1 METIII
7 ICAIIFFVI
16 YLVAQD
22 SKKETTKERY
32 GEAIGYVA
40 HSTANKIAT
49 VAHDIAEPANKKR
62 IRLAM
67 EMLADRNGKIYRF
80 NDYSHKG
87 RIEMLLEVDD
97 RLKQSLDILGLTE
110 CRWQKIA
117 KHLFYIG
124 TIRYLSREHSD
135 FSKKNSE
142 SIWQHIINDWINDTY
157 LKDDVATLK
166 EALSYFHI
174 SEEDW
179 IKFGD
184 TVIEM
189 YNLNEDKD
197 IKEFGIVTQIM
208 PMKNNRHL
216 L

>member
-1 METIII
+1 ME
-7 ICAIIFFVI
+7 
-16 YLVAQD
+16 
-22 SKKETTKERY
+22 R
-32 GEAIGYVA
+32 
-40 HSTANKIAT
+40 
-49 VAHDIAEPANKKR
+49 
-62 IRLAM
+62 
-67 EMLADRNGKIYRF
+67 LADRNGKIYRF
-80 NDYSHKG
+80 NDYSHKD
-87 RIEMLLEVDD
+87 RIEMLLKVDD

-110 CRWQKIA
+110 CRWLKIA

-124 TIRYLSREHSD
+124 IIRYLSREHSD

-142 SIWQHIINDWINDTY
+142 FIRQHIINDWISDTF

-208 PMKNNRHL
+208 PMRNNRHL